1 MLLEPDTK
9 QGKLN
14 LTSNDFCKNCTP
26 ELRQYIVDLSKS
38 FTRDKTAQ
46 KDLLYTAWLVIDQEY
61 GDSTE
66 VHYMELAHS
75 AMLRKYK
82 LYYLKH
88 DRAEADG
95 YIRES
100 RDTGVRRA
108 KKKLRFFKRVGYK
121 S

>member
-1 MLLEPDTK
+1 MGAEGDSR
-9 QGKLN
+9 LN
-14 LTSNDFCKNCTP
+14 SCEFCKNCTP
-26 ELRQYIVDLSKS
+26 KLRQYIVDLSKA
-38 FTRDKTAQ
+38 FTRNKSTQ
-46 KDLLYTAWLVIDQEY
+46 EDLLYTAWLAIDQEY

>member
-66 VHYMELAHS
+66 GHYMQLAHDS
-75 AMLRKYK
+75 MLRKYK
-82 LYYLKH
+82 LYYMPQPKPFRYSGH
-88 DRAEADG
+88 DAGIQRVK
-95 YIRES
+95 R
-100 RDTGVRRA
+100 
-108 KKKLRFFKRVGYK
+108 KLRFFKK
-121 S
+121 NKMCN